1 MSIIDITP
9 RLPRVE
15 CQRSVIAHLEGALER
30 ARAGETIEIAVVE
43 TTPDGST
50 RTYWSKLENV
60 NILLGGL
67 SRLTHKIIAHMEA
80 KTA

>member
-1 MSIIDITP
+1 MAISLVE

-15 CQRSVIAHLEGALER
+15 CQKSVIAHLEAAL
-30 ARAGETIEIAVVE
+30 ARAKAGDIVEIAIAE

-50 RTYWSKLENV
+50 RTYWSKLDNV

-67 SRLTHKIIAHMEA
+67 SRLMHKLNIHMDA
-80 KTA
+80 RQ